1 MFVYSWRYHF
11 ECRGIFMSRIEYGA
25 QDADID
31 IGRLFGA
38 VWRDRLRILGGA
50 VFLTGLVFVI
60 LSFMTPEYSSDARI
74 LIESSESVFTRPQGD
89 QGQSPDASLLDRE
102 GVASQVEIL
111 TSSDLLMQVARELK
125 LDQNSEFDET
135 LSMSSLKTGL
145 VALGLIEDPSLV
157 SSEKRILDNIRKRLN
172 VYAIDNSRVIAIG
185 FKSRDKELAAKFPDV
200 LAKAYLA
207 LESKSQLETTG
218 KAASYLGK
226 EIKDL
231 QESVRKAE
239 AAVADFRASSDL
251 LVGQNNSVLAT
262 QQLAEM
268 ASELSRV
275 RAARSSAEARAD
287 SIKTALDRGTA
298 IETLPDVVQS
308 PLIGRLR
315 EREIQLKAE
324 IADLS
329 TTLLPGHP
337 RIKGLRSQLQDLS
350 RQIRDEAR
358 KVLDGVRSEADIA
371 RSRETELS
379 ADLDKLKAASASA
392 NEREV
397 QLRALEREAQSQRA
411 LLESYLVRYRE
422 AASRDEGNYA
432 PAKAR
437 LISRAVVPSEPTFP
451 KMIPL
456 LGAAFFVSL
465 LVMMLATLMRELF
478 SGRAF
483 VPVAGTV
490 PPAVERSEPA
500 VAAGTE
506 PAIEMGEEVPVEPVE
521 MPEEPLVAARQ
532 DEASVEPEP
541 DTEPESEEDAEAPA
555 DNDNYGIPSLTRRL
569 IETGADR
576 AIVVSPEGDAGAAA
590 SVGLARALAGEGQR
604 IVLID
609 LTSGGAASKRMLE
622 DPECP
627 GITDLLAASS
637 SYSDVIYPDFATNAH
652 IIPTGI
658 ADPARAMRAMDRLP
672 IILEALASA
681 YDIVIVEC
689 GPTNADGL
697 RRLVRDGGQIAISV
711 VDPDAPEIV
720 ETAGNLLDAGF
731 EDLTLIA
738 ADATG
743 NGPQEPGPR
752 RAYAR

>member
-1 MFVYSWRYHF
+1 MFVYSWRKEF
-11 ECRGIFMSRIEYGA
+11 ECRGIFMSRTEYGA

-89 QGQSPDASLLDRE
+89 QGQAPDASLLDRE

-111 TSSDLLMQVARELK
+111 TSSDLLMQVAKQLK
-125 LDQNSEFDET
+125 LDQSSEFDET
-135 LSMSSLKTGL
+135 LSMSSLKAGL

-185 FKSRDKELAAKFPDV
+185 FKSRDKELAAKFPDTLV
-200 LAKAYLA
+200 KAYLA
-207 LESKSQLETTG
+207 LESKSQLDTTG

-251 LVGQNNSVLAT
+251 FVGQNNSGLAT

-308 PLIGRLR
+308 PLIVRLR

-422 AASRDEGNYA
+422 AASRDEGKYA

-483 VPVAGTV
+483 VPVAGGIS
-490 PPAVERSEPA
+490 PAVERAEPA
-500 VAAGTE
+500 VVAEAGPVLE
-506 PAIEMGEEVPVEPVE
+506 DQAEMPVVPADA
-521 MPEEPLVAARQ
+521 PEEPLVAERPE
-532 DEASVEPEP
+532 EASAEPK
-541 DTEPESEEDAEAPA
+541 SEEDVEAPA

-609 LTSGGAASKRMLE
+609 LTSAGAASKRMLE
-622 DPECP
+622 DPDCP

-672 IILEALASA
+672 IILDALASA

-697 RRLVRDGGQIAISV
+697 KRLVSDGGQIAISV

-738 ADATG
+738 ADETG
-743 NGPQEPGPR
+743 NGPQDPGPR

>member
-1 MFVYSWRYHF
+1 
-11 ECRGIFMSRIEYGA
+11 MSRTEYGA

-135 LSMSSLKTGL
+135 LSMSSLKAGL

-185 FKSRDKELAAKFPDV
+185 FKSRDKELAAKFPDA

-239 AAVADFRASSDL
+239 AAVANFRASSDL

-358 KVLDGVRSEADIA
+358 KVLDGVRSEADVA

-456 LGAAFFVSL
+456 LGASFFVSL

-483 VPVAGTV
+483 VPVAGMASS
-490 PPAVERSEPA
+490 AVERSEPA
-500 VAAGTE
+500 VVAEAE
-506 PAIEMGEEVPVEPVE
+506 PAIEMGEEAELPVQPVE

-532 DEASVEPEP
+532 DEASVEPEPEP

-672 IILEALASA
+672 IILDALASA